1 MIGKDSGQ
9 GNSQSGNMGDGVEIG
24 GTGTVAD
31 PETFLAGSLETGIV
45 SLTLGAKSIGAF
57 EGKTIPVNGE
67 AVRGRNGFVLG
78 TAPVFLAVVPVLMI
92 AGTLRGFGLTE
103 GTAEFLPESAVTI
116 RGFPILAHSKTGLA
130 NGIAGREL
138 LGILCVSGIEGNDSF
153 SVIEVFYGVVNR
165 PGVVALVT
173 KEGTLLDGDDVIGCG
188 EDLFY
193 NRDIR
198 NISGCG
204 QFIERQTGDTVHQ
217 DMAFVSPVEFET
229 AFIVLI
235 GGGMDAQ
242 AAIGITFGRVIF
254 GKPVL
259 GKGFWIVQLCVC
271 GNGCGIQADEGS
283 VNDTHFIELAYQGGH
298 KLLQLSIV
306 QLPEKAVIGPV
317 GRQRLENI
325 KATIMSND
333 PVALQKIH

>member
-1 MIGKDSGQ
+1 VIGKDSGQ
-9 GNSQSGNMGDGVEIG
+9 GNNQSGNMGDGVEIG
-24 GTGTVAD
+24 GTGAVAD

-45 SLTLGAKSIGAF
+45 SLTLGTKSIGAF

-67 AVRGRNGFVLG
+67 AVRGRDGFILG

-130 NGIAGREL
+130 NGIAGREF
-138 LGILCVSGIEGNDSF
+138 LGILGIAGIEGNDSF
-153 SVIEVFYGVVNR
+153 SVIEVFYGVVNH

-204 QFIERQTGDTVHQ
+204 QFIERQAGNAVYK
-217 DMAFVSPVEFET
+217 DMVLIAPVILEFLFVVLVGGSMNAEGAVRIRFGVVVLAELVLSKRLG
-229 AFIVLI
+229 IVL
-235 GGGMDAQ
+235 
-242 AAIGITFGRVIF
+242 
-254 GKPVL
+254 
-259 GKGFWIVQLCVC
+259 
-271 GNGCGIQADEGS
+271 
-283 VNDTHFIELAYQGGH
+283 
-298 KLLQLSIV
+298 
-306 QLPEKAVIGPV
+306 
-317 GRQRLENI
+317 
-325 KATIMSND
+325 
-333 PVALQKIH
+333 